1 MGRIYLEEDL
11 TMVKHE
17 ARNFSIIGGLV
28 YSHFL
33 RDKRKKVE
41 AIVEKGIFVGYIEV
55 SKSHRIYIPS
65 PRKVVVRWDVIFKEN
80 KAFRRYHGLD
90 AEETK

>member
-1 MGRIYLEEDL
+1 MYLEDDL

-17 ARNFSIIGGLV
+17 AGNFSIIGGLV
-28 YSHFL
+28 YSHFPNDN
-33 RDKRKKVE
+33 REKVE
-41 AIVEKGIFVGYIEV
+41 ATMEKGIFVGYIEV
-55 SKSHRIYIPS
+55 PKSHWIYIPS

-90 AEETK
+90 AEDKE